1 MTGLLFR
8 LITFAGWSK
17 N

>member
-1 MTGLLFR
+1 MTGLLFH
-8 LITFAGWSK
+8 LITFAGWNK

>member
-8 LITFAGWSK
+8 LITFAGWKK